1 MNSAIQSA
9 KNAYALAGVD
19 VSIEAKASRILY
31 EASRKTFNNRKGL
44 IGEIDVPFDDFA
56 GLKDI
61 DVSGLPPGSRM
72 SMNFDGAGSKVEPIQ
87 RWGSYKT
94 VGFDLLAMLCD
105 DAVVRNAEPVLVGS
119 VLDIKTL
126 GTDDRFLPLI
136 AEIAEGYV
144 AAAEAAGVAIINGE
158 IAQMGALVSGYGEFP
173 FNWSGACVWFGKKGR
188 LLRGTEPKIGDA
200 IVMLRQKE
208 GFRANG
214 FSLVRKVFEREYGS
228 QWHEAPFHGQTLG
241 EAVSAPST
249 IYSLLMVHLGGGFD
263 FDPCCDLHGV
273 VHITGG
279 GIREKMTRFLRPS
292 GFGALLNNLY
302 EPSPVMAHCQLL
314 AKLPDDEA
322 YKTFCMGQGMAVVT
336 PDPDIVLTA
345 APQFG
350 IEAKCAGVI
359 TKEPGILIRSM
370 GIEQREEFLPRF
382 FD

>member
-1 MNSAIQSA
+1 MSTALEGV
-9 KNAYALAGVD
+9 KNAYSLAGVD
-19 VSIEAKASRILY
+19 VNIEAKASRILY
-31 EASRKTFNNRKGL
+31 EASRQTFKNRKGL

-87 RWGSYKT
+87 RWGCYKT

-119 VLDIKTL
+119 VLDITSL
-126 GTDDRFLPLI
+126 GTDERFLPFIRDI
-136 AEIAEGYV
+136 AAGYV

-158 IAQMGALVSGYGEFP
+158 IAQMGALVSGYGTFP
-173 FNWSGACVWFGKKGR
+173 FNWSGACVWFGKKNR
-188 LLRGTEPKIGDA
+188 LLCGTEPKVGDA
-200 IVMLRQKE
+200 IVMLRQKK

-214 FSLVRKVFEREYGS
+214 LSLTRRTFENEYGPR
-228 QWHEAPFHGQTLG
+228 WHEAPFEHTTLG
-241 EAVSAPST
+241 EEVSAPST
-249 IYSLLMVHLGGGFD
+249 IYSRLMVHLGGGFD
-263 FDPCCDLHGV
+263 GEPLCRLHGV

-279 GIREKMTRFLRPS
+279 GIREKMSRFLRPS
-292 GFGALLNNLY
+292 GLGVKFSNLY
-302 EPSPVMAHCQLL
+302 EPSSVMAHCQRLT
-314 AKLPDDEA
+314 KLSDGEA
-322 YKTFCMGQGMAVVT
+322 YKIYCMGQGMAVVT
-336 PDPDIVLTA
+336 PDPDTVIAA

-350 IEAKCAGVI
+350 IEAQYAGSI

-370 GIEQREEFLPRF
+370 GAEQPEEFLPRF